1 MIEKYVEQVYG
12 ALQSELYFPALAL
25 ALALP
30 DVCGAAEYPE
40 YPPENST
47 GKRYI
52 EWYDKFVK
60 EYMSNEDGQSSG
72 GDGTSWISGEVVLSL
87 RNTFLHT
94 GSPNIDS
101 SRIKNKANQFDKF
114 LLALGDGSVIWSITN
129 LISKPHA
136 TVRTL
141 IVDITYLC
149 QTICKCAL
157 WYYKHNKD
165 KFRFNFKVVTQEE
178 LLKKLLSFDSE
189 EDARR
194 EVADRSK
201 EDSAN
206 AYRSER
212 VINGPEDNPS
222 DLVCK
227 GLSHTQADED
237 LKQKVSEAKSSDSAK
252 KTPTQ
257 PVPKSNPDKKNAA
270 NNQKTEPKTD
280 SKKKQPDK
288 REEEIRCF
296 FGQNF
301 KEEEYKQKKEQI
313 IQAVLSS
320 GTKQQVNCA
329 LQSVFKNGEVVSA
342 IYKRLLPLIKS
353 LPGK

>member
-1 MIEKYVEQVYG
+1 MIEKYVKQVYG

-60 EYMSNEDGQSSG
+60 EYMSNEDGQPSG
-72 GDGTSWISGEVVLSL
+72 GDGASWISGEVVFNL

-101 SRIKNKANQFDKF
+101 SKIKNKENQFDKF
-114 LLALGDGSVIWSITN
+114 LLVLGDGSAIWSITN
-129 LISKPHA
+129 LISTPHA

-141 IVDITYLC
+141 TVDITYLC
-149 QTICKCAL
+149 RTICECSL

-165 KFRFNFKVVTQEE
+165 KFRFNFRVVTQEK
-178 LLKKLLSFDSE
+178 LLNKLLSFGNE
-189 EDARR
+189 EDTR
-194 EVADRSK
+194 EDAADRSK
-201 EDSAN
+201 EKSVSVDVG
-206 AYRSER
+206 ER
-212 VINGPEDNPS
+212 VINGPEDNPL
-222 DLVCK
+222 DLISK
-227 GLSHTQADED
+227 GLSHIQADED
-237 LKQKVSEAKSSDSAK
+237 LKQKVSEAKSNKSAK
-252 KTPTQ
+252 NTPTQ
-257 PVPKSNPDKKNAA
+257 PLPKSDSEKKSAA
-270 NNQKTEPKTD
+270 NNQKTEPKTNA
-280 SKKKQPDK
+280 KKKQPDK
-288 REEEIRCF
+288 REQEIRCF

-301 KEEEYKQKKEQI
+301 KEEKYKQKKEQI

-320 GTKQQVNCA
+320 GTRSLVNNA
-329 LQSVFKNGEVVSA
+329 LQKIFKNADVSV
-342 IYKRLLPLIKS
+342 IYKRLSPLLKS
-353 LPGK
+353 LPGQ